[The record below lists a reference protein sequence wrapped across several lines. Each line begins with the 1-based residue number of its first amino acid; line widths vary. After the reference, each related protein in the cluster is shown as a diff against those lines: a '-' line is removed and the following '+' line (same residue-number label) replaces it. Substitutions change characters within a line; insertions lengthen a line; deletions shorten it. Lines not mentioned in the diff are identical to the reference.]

1 MTDFLDTFKIIF
13 GITFPGALLIIL
25 VIYGGI
31 KWDEYQCKEKA
42 NYQELEYHWGIPEGC
57 MVKDKEGKWI
67 DYDRYRIME

>member
-1 MTDFLDTFKIIF
+1 MTDFLDFFKTIF
-13 GITFPGALLIIL
+13 GFSFGATLLIIL
-25 VIYGGI
+25 MIYGTI

-67 DYDRYRIME
+67 DYDRYRIMD